1 MGDIMPSQIP
11 YSRMNPKELRDLE
24 AEFGRPLTPELAQ
37 WLLRARMNRQAVE
50 LMIGEQ
56 TQPQASQ
63 AQESACPSR
72 SAAARR

>member
-50 LMIGEQ
+50 LMIGDQ
-56 TQPQASQ
+56 TPPQASQ
-63 AQESACPSR
+63 AQESARPSR
-72 SAAARR
+72 SAAARK

>member
-1 MGDIMPSQIP
+1 MPSQIP

-50 LMIGEQ
+50 LMIGDL
-56 TQPQASQ
+56 TLPQASQ
-63 AQESACPSR
+63 AQESARPSR
-72 SAAARR
+72 SASARR

>member
-1 MGDIMPSQIP
+1 MGDIMPCEIP

-24 AEFGRPLTPELAQ
+24 AEFGRPLAPELAQ

-50 LMIGEQ
+50 LMIGDV
-56 TQPQASQ
+56 TQPQAHQSK
-63 AQESACPSR
+63 ESARPSR